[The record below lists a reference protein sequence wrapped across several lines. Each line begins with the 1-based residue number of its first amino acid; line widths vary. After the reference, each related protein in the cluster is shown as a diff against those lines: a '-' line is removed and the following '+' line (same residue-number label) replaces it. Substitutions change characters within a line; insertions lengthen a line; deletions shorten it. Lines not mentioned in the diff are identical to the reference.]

1 MDWMIILCVF
11 GEMFGYDFCFIGLG
25 EGFLKLKNDNKID
38 SKYLFLIFRSCVF
51 RLSLVFWD
59 GSWFGF

>member
-38 SKYLFLIFRSCVF
+38 SKFLFLIFRSWVF
-51 RLSLVFWD
+51 RLILVF
-59 GSWFGF
+59 